1 MVAVL
6 SMSGRPFALVLA
18 AGGLL
23 LVGAALGI
31 AVLTGGIGDVWNDP
45 VATSFL
51 ADARGWAGALF
62 VTGAMAAIGGGML
75 WRAASGVDHLRRL
88 P

>member
-1 MVAVL
+1 MVAGL
-6 SMSGRPFALVLA
+6 EMSGRPFALVLA

-31 AVLTGGIGDVWNDP
+31 AVLTGGIGDLWKDP
-45 VATSFL
+45 VASSFL

-62 VTGAMAAIGGGML
+62 VTGAMAAVGGGML
-75 WRAASGVDHLRRL
+75 WRAANGIDHLRRM